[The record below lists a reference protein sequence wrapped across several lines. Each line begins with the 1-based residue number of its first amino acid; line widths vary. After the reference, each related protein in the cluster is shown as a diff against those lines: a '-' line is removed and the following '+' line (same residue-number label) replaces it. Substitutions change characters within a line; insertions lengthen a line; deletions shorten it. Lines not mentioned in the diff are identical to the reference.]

1 MRCIILLALLM
12 IAVPAITFSQVTKDE
27 TKKTPPGKTEVE
39 QNLIKLDRDL
49 LDAMIRKDMS
59 VADRVE
65 VADHV
70 FINPGGGVEVKGQQ
84 VGPGPVINTVDTSEA
99 VVRVYGDTAVLTGKA
114 MVKGGFT
121 NGPDISGPYRY
132 MRVFVKQQGEWR
144 LVATT
149 VTPIKPMN
157 PAGPTTPKN

>member
-49 LDAMIRKDMS
+49 LDAMIRKDTSM
-59 VADRVE
+59 ADRVE

-157 PAGPTTPKN
+157 PAGPTPPKN

>member
-59 VADRVE
+59 MADRVE

-99 VVRVYGDTAVLTGKA
+99 VVRVHGDTAVLTGKA

-157 PAGPTTPKN
+157 PAGPTPPKN

>member
-144 LVATT
+144 LVATA

>member
-59 VADRVE
+59 MADRVE

-157 PAGPTTPKN
+157 PAGPTPPKN

>member
-49 LDAMIRKDMS
+49 LDAMIRKDTSM
-59 VADRVE
+59 ADRVE

-132 MRVFVKQQGEWR
+132 MRVFVKQQGSGDWSR
-144 LVATT
+144 QRSHRSSR
-149 VTPIKPMN
+149 
-157 PAGPTTPKN
+157 